1 MNRKEQ
7 LSNAINY
14 LEGQFSDVTDVME
27 EANLNGQ
34 YVHVVSSEFAHDDA
48 YLEAKI
54 MFKNEGRQHFDT
66 NILQRLI
73 NASEAWEAGEDYV
86 DLNNDY
92 KPLSEEQ
99 LEALLIDV
107 VDFVNDGLEEGED
120 LTNSYLKVKNG
131 QFTTDLM

>member
-1 MNRKEQ
+1 MNKKQQ

-34 YVHVVSSEFAHDDA
+34 YVNVVSSEFARDDA
-48 YLEAKI
+48 YMDAKI
-54 MFKNEGRQHFDT
+54 MFKNEGRQYFDT
-66 NILQRLI
+66 NTLQCLI

-92 KPLSEEQ
+92 KPLTEDQ
-99 LEALLIDV
+99 LQALLIDV
-107 VDFVNDGLEEGED
+107 VDFVNDSLEEGED

-131 QFTTDLM
+131 QFTTELM